1 MPSKKSLPKDLQP
14 IETYSARKGNYEL
27 NGLMYSPSE
36 KALYNSAFLKKK
48 INLKGKS
55 GFYTYQKGESG
66 LDRKRI
72 YISVDRF
79 LKQYPQYNDVFSE
92 NSDKST
98 SEKYDEKSDEKSVSG
113 TPSTGQSPSDKSV
126 SDNNDEKNNNEK
138 SVSEKSISENQL
150 FDVLKNYK

>member
-1 MPSKKSLPKDLQP
+1 MPSKKSLPKDLVP

-48 INLKGKS
+48 INIKGKS
-55 GFYTYQKGESG
+55 GFYTYQKGDNG

-72 YISVDRF
+72 YISVERF

-98 SEKYDEKSDEKSVSG
+98 DDKSDEKSDEKSVS
-113 TPSTGQSPSDKSV
+113 DKSDEEK
-126 SDNNDEKNNNEK
+126 SDEKNNSEKSDNDK
-138 SVSEKSISENQL
+138 SVSEKSVSENQL

>member
-1 MPSKKSLPKDLQP
+1 MPSKKSLPKDLVP
-14 IETYSARKGNYEL
+14 IETYSARKGNYKL

-48 INLKGKS
+48 INIKGKS
-55 GFYTYQKGESG
+55 GFYTYQKGDNG

-72 YISVDRF
+72 YVSVDRF
-79 LKQYPQYNDVFSE
+79 LKQYPQYNDIFSE

-98 SEKYDEKSDEKSVSG
+98 SEKYDEKSDEKSI
-113 TPSTGQSPSDKSV
+113 SDKSDDNKYI
-126 SDNNDEKNNNEK
+126 SDNNDEKNNDEK
-138 SVSEKSISENQL
+138 SDKSISENQL

>member
-1 MPSKKSLPKDLQP
+1 MPSKKSLPKDLVP

-48 INLKGKS
+48 INIKGKS
-55 GFYTYQKGESG
+55 GFYTYEKGDNG

-92 NSDKST
+92 NSDKSDNDK
-98 SEKYDEKSDEKSVSG
+98 SIEKSDDKSDEKSVS
-113 TPSTGQSPSDKSV
+113 DKSD
-126 SDNNDEKNNNEK
+126 DNNSIEEK
-138 SVSEKSISENQL
+138 SVSENNNDKSDKSISENQL

>member
-1 MPSKKSLPKDLQP
+1 MPSKKSLPKDLVP

-48 INLKGKS
+48 INIKGKS
-55 GFYTYQKGESG
+55 GFYTYEKGDNG

-98 SEKYDEKSDEKSVSG
+98 DDKSDEKSYEKSDDKSVSDKSIDEKSDEKNN
-113 TPSTGQSPSDKSV
+113 DKSI
-126 SDNNDEKNNNEK
+126 
-138 SVSEKSISENQL
+138 SEKSIDENQL

>member
-1 MPSKKSLPKDLQP
+1 MPSKKSLPKDLVP

-48 INLKGKS
+48 INIKGKS
-55 GFYTYQKGESG
+55 GFYTYQKGDSG

-72 YISVDRF
+72 YISVERF

-98 SEKYDEKSDEKSVSG
+98 DDKSDEKSYEKSISDKSDNDKYIDEKSDEK
-113 TPSTGQSPSDKSV
+113 
-126 SDNNDEKNNNEK
+126 NNDEK
-138 SVSEKSISENQL
+138 SVSEKSIDENQL

>member
-1 MPSKKSLPKDLQP
+1 MPSKKSLPKDLVP

-55 GFYTYQKGESG
+55 GFYTYQKGDNG

-72 YISVDRF
+72 YVSVDRF

-92 NSDKST
+92 NSDKSDNDK
-98 SEKYDEKSDEKSVSG
+98 SIEKSYEKSDEKSI
-113 TPSTGQSPSDKSV
+113 SDKSD
-126 SDNNDEKNNNEK
+126 DNNSIEAKPRGRSPIEEK
-138 SVSEKSISENQL
+138 SVSENQL

>member
-1 MPSKKSLPKDLQP
+1 MPSKKSLPKDLVP

-55 GFYTYQKGESG
+55 GFYTYQKGDNG

-72 YISVDRF
+72 YVSVDRF
-79 LKQYPQYNDVFSE
+79 LKQYPQYNDIFSE

-98 SEKYDEKSDEKSVSG
+98 SEKSDEKSVSDK
-113 TPSTGQSPSDKSV
+113 SDDNKYIEEKSV
-126 SDNNDEKNNNEK
+126 SEK